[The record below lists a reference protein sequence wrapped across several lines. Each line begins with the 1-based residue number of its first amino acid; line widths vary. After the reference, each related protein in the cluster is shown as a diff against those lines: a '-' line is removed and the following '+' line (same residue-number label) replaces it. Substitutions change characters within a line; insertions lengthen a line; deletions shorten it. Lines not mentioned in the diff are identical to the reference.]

1 MHPEEL
7 LAGYTD
13 GSLSAKDRAA
23 VDAHLAVCARCSR
36 ETELSAGALSALRS
50 LEEEPAP
57 PGVASRALEEAAG
70 VRRSVVSMG
79 TPRWYRIGGAVAAA
93 AAALLVF
100 TLVLPHIGQ
109 GQRSGA
115 DAANGKSLA
124 ATAGGGA
131 REATALAAS
140 LIEVQHV
147 NYDNTSLAALTS
159 SYQSDTAGGAPLG
172 TAAVPAPA
180 SGTQAQTDK
189 ALACVAKSAPDQ
201 GGVVQRLIRAR
212 FQGTPA
218 YLAVFLEGPGA
229 GEPPDTVTVW
239 AFATDDCRILSFSSA
254 QL

>member
-13 GSLSAKDRAA
+13 GSLSAQDRAA

-57 PGVASRALEEAAG
+57 PWVASRALEEAAG
-70 VRRSVVSMG
+70 VRRSVVSIG

-115 DAANGKSLA
+115 DAANGKSQA
-124 ATAGGGA
+124 AGAGGA

-147 NYDNTSLAALTS
+147 NYDNSSLAALTS
-159 SYQSDTAGGAPLG
+159 SYQSDTAAGAPLA
-172 TAAVPAPA
+172 TAAAPAPA
-180 SGTQAQTDK
+180 PGSQAQTDK

-229 GEPPDTVTVW
+229 GEPPDAVTVW

>member
-1 MHPEEL
+1 MTHPEEL

-23 VDAHLAVCARCSR
+23 VDAHLAECARCSR
-36 ETELSAGALSALRS
+36 ETELAAGALSALRS
-50 LEEEPAP
+50 LEDEPAP
-57 PGVASRALEEAAG
+57 PGIASLALEEAGG
-70 VRRSVVSMG
+70 VRRSVVSLG
-79 TPRWYRIGGAVAAA
+79 APRWYRIGGAVAAA

-109 GQRSGA
+109 SQRSGA
-115 DAANGKSLA
+115 DAADGKAQVPA
-124 ATAGGGA
+124 AGGA
-131 REATALAAS
+131 REATTLAAS
-140 LIEVQHV
+140 LIEIQHV
-147 NYDNTSLAALTS
+147 NYDNTSLSALTS
-159 SYQSDTAGGAPLG
+159 SYQSDASAGAPLA
-172 TAAVPAPA
+172 TAAAPAPE
-180 SGTQAQTDK
+180 SGSQAQTDK

-229 GEPPDTVTVW
+229 GQPADTVTVW
-239 AFATDDCRILSFSSA
+239 VFASDDCRILSFSSA